1 MESLFVRRMS
11 RAGFHVEPQVDLA
24 GFGRYDGLIDGCVL
38 FEIDGRGFH
47 SGSAEFFNDRD
58 RTLIGQA
65 FGVPVVRPSA
75 RHVIEDWPTTFAAV
89 ARTVADAKI
98 VRRDRRLPPLVRP
111 RDAWDE

>member
-1 MESLFVRRMS
+1 M
-11 RAGFHVEPQVDLA
+11 AGFDIEPQVDFA

-47 SGSAEFFNDRD
+47 SGAAEFFADRIV
-58 RTLIGQA
+58 RLSGQV

-75 RHVIEDWPTTFAAV
+75 LDVLEDWPMTIEAI

-98 VRRDRRLPPLVRP
+98 VRRHRGLPPSISPVEVQEQAP
-111 RDAWDE
+111 R